1 MNTWIV
7 GKNLIKHPGKEAF
20 YSELNLEDIN
30 DEDYI
35 NAQKVFEESKIK
47 DLVEYHDLYV

>member
-1 MNTWIV
+1 M
-7 GKNLIKHPGKEAF
+7 IKHPGKEAF